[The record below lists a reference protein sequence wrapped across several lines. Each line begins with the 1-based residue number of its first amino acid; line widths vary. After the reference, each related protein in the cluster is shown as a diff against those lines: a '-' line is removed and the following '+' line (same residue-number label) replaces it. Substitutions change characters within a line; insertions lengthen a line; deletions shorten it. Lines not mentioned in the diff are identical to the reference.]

1 MSIVMSTDLQ
11 GLSSLLV
18 RLEAN
23 NRQAATI
30 QGLTDIPM
38 WETRIDDG
46 ERASLPK
53 LITMVRH
60 YYTYASSIHHN
71 MKDYLER
78 VFATIE
84 NRRFSVKT
92 QALVTISDNQWL
104 YECQDISHQVLQVIW
119 VELKNDDDAYQFFDF
134 NGIKLDIKDVVWDMT
149 DAFHKLNQKYQI
161 SKDENI
167 KAKILSD
174 LRNDLKTVTHIK

>member
-1 MSIVMSTDLQ
+1 MSTDLQ

-38 WETRIDDG
+38 WETRIQDD
-46 ERASLPK
+46 ERTPLPK

-60 YYTYASSIHHN
+60 YYTYAPSIRHN
-71 MKDYLER
+71 MKDYIER
-78 VFATIE
+78 IFATIE

-92 QALVTISDNQWL
+92 MAPVKISDNQWL
-104 YECQDISHQVLQVIW
+104 YECQDISHQVLAVMW
-119 VELKNDDDAYQFFDF
+119 ADLKTEDDAYQFFDF

-161 SKDENI
+161 SPDQNI

-174 LRNDLKTVTHIK
+174 LQNDLKTVNHIK